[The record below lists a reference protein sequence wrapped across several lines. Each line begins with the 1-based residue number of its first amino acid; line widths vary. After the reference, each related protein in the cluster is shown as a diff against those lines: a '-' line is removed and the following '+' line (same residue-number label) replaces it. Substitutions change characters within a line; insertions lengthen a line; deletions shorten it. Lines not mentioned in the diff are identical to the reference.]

1 MLDYRLSNKMNFF
14 WTYAKYFTYALYIN
28 IIYKCKVFI
37 FIFQILLNLYFN
49 IILNSYDMSF
59 TAFNNFIFKKI
70 SHLLLLLIFIMFE

>member
-1 MLDYRLSNKMNFF
+1 MLDYKYRLCNKMNFF
-14 WTYAKYFTYALYIN
+14 LN
-28 IIYKCKVFI
+28 ICKVYI

-70 SHLLLLLIFIMFE
+70 SHLLLLLIFVMFE